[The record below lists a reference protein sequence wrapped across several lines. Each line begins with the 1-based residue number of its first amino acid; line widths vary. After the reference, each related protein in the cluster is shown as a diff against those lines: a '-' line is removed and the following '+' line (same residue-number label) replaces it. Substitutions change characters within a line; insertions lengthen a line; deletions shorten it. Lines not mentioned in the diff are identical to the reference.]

1 MNFIHSTSIALF
13 VLAAAPAFAQSGT
26 KMTGDQLVDLTANG
40 VVLKLG
46 GDGEG
51 YSGTLELQ
59 PDGTAKGGATTD
71 GGDKIQIVGTWE
83 IRGGKFCRVW
93 TKLDGGKEICETW
106 YLTSGRS
113 VEVFNGKKRLGVNAW

>member
-1 MNFIHSTSIALF
+1 MKFIRSTSIALL
-13 VLAAAPAFAQSGT
+13 VLSTAPAFAQSGT

-83 IRGGKFCRVW
+83 IQGNKFCRVW
-93 TKLDGGKEICETW
+93 TKLDGGNEVCETW

-113 VEVFNGKKRLGVNAW
+113 VEVFNGKKRLGVNSW

>member
-1 MNFIHSTSIALF
+1 MNFIRSTSIALL
-13 VLAAAPAFAQSGT
+13 VLSAAPVFAQSGT

-83 IRGGKFCRVW
+83 VRGDKFCRVW
-93 TKLDGGKEICETW
+93 TKLARGKE
-106 YLTSGRS
+106 
-113 VEVFNGKKRLGVNAW
+113 V

>member
-1 MNFIHSTSIALF
+1 MNFTRSTSIALF
-13 VLAAAPAFAQSGT
+13 VFSAAPAFAQSGT
-26 KMTGDQLVDLTANG
+26 KMTGDQLVDLTADG

-59 PDGTAKGGATTD
+59 SDGTAKGGATTD

-83 IRGGKFCRVW
+83 VRGDKFCRVW

>member
-1 MNFIHSTSIALF
+1 MNFIRSTSIALF
-13 VLAAAPAFAQSGT
+13 VLAAAPAFAQSGN
-26 KMTGDQLVDLTANG
+26 KMTGDQLAELTANG

-71 GGDKIQIVGTWE
+71 GGVKIQIVGTWA
-83 IRGGKFCRVW
+83 IRGDKFCRVW
-93 TKLDGGKEICETW
+93 IVALVYSFRWDGVAKRATGTGNPN
-106 YLTSGRS
+106 LRS
-113 VEVFNGKKRLGVNAW
+113 A

>member
-1 MNFIHSTSIALF
+1 MNFIRSTSIAFF

-26 KMTGDQLVDLTANG
+26 KMTGDQLAELTARG
-40 VVLKLG
+40 VTLKLG

-51 YSGTLELQ
+51 YSGALELE

-71 GGDKIQIVGTWE
+71 SGDKIQIVGTWE
-83 IRGGKFCRVW
+83 IRGDKFCRVW